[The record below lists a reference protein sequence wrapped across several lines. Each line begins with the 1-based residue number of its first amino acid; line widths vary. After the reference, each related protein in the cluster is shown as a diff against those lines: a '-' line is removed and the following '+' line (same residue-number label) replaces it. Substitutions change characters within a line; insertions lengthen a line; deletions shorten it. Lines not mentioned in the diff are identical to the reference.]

1 MMVRLL
7 LVAACLAALP
17 ACAPEVD
24 TGRVLT
30 TEFLLSGDAL
40 VRPVRSSEY
49 APGDDAAPP
58 SNTFSGRLR
67 LVTGERADHFLLLLD
82 ELGLVTPAAPGVDTL
97 PAFDFEFVQHGEL
110 LIPMTTGPVVNEHR
124 WWEWVFGTGRVWDD
138 GNNAGWSRAGL
149 PFALKERR
157 EDCIHNGLLTFA
169 FRETGQVSGVAFQVT
184 SQTCRYLQFDMSGLV
199 AAEYVPRKVPGADAE
214 IAAVMANRGSRIP
227 TQPIAALGRT
237 YPEID
242 AGAFGSVSEIAPSDM
257 TVYGLLVDDTHY
269 VSACATPYGPY
280 PYCDELALPSYSTAK
295 SFVAGFALMLL
306 EAEYPGAAAAHIAD
320 LVPECADGWQDV
332 TIEHALD
339 MTTGHFE
346 SPDMHGDED
355 AAITSDF
362 FLGDHREK
370 IDTACRRFPRRADPG
385 TQLTYHTWDTY
396 LAGVAMTSFL
406 RNREGPDADFFTDLL
421 VEKLWKPLG
430 LSRLA
435 AETRRTYD
443 EVGQPYA
450 GFGLTLVR
458 DDIAR
463 LARFIGP
470 LDGRL
475 GGRAVLDRRLFD
487 AIKQRVPGDP
497 GMVAELESIRYN
509 NGFRSF
515 DVSSYLGCNEPAWVV
530 VLSGFGGIIVAVMP
544 NDSAY
549 YYFSDGNEHRY
560 LAAVRESHRLRPMCQ

>member
-1 MMVRLL
+1 MIARAL
-7 LVAACLAALP
+7 LVAACLAALS
-17 ACAPEVD
+17 ACAPDAQPEA
-24 TGRVLT
+24 VLT
-30 TEFLLSGDAL
+30 TEFLLSGEAL
-40 VRPVRSSEY
+40 ARPVRPSEY

-67 LVTGERADHFLLLLD
+67 LVTGKEADHFLLLLD
-82 ELGLVTPAAPGVDTL
+82 ELGLVTPEAPGVDTL
-97 PAFDFEFVQHGEL
+97 PDFDFEFVQEGDL
-110 LIPMTTGPVVNEHR
+110 LIPMNTGPVVNEHR
-124 WWEWVFGTGRVWDD
+124 WWEWVLGTGRVWDD
-138 GNNAGWSRAGL
+138 ATHPGWSRAGL

-157 EDCIHNGLLTFA
+157 EDCTHNGLLTFA
-169 FRETGQVSGVAFQVT
+169 FRESGQVSGVAFQVT

-199 AAEYVPRKVPGADAE
+199 AAEYVPRRIEGAAE
-214 IAAVMANRGSRIP
+214 VIATVMANRSSRIP
-227 TQPIAALGRT
+227 TRPIAALGKT
-237 YPEID
+237 YPGID
-242 AGAFGSVSEIAPSDM
+242 AGAFGSIDEIAPADM
-257 TVYGLLVDDTHY
+257 SAYGFLIDDTHY
-269 VSACATPYGPY
+269 VSECPTPYGPY

-295 SFVAGFALMLL
+295 SVVAGFGMMLL
-306 EAEYPGAAAAHIAD
+306 EAEYPGAARARIAD
-320 LVPECADGWQDV
+320 LVPECTDGWEDV

-355 AAITSDF
+355 AAISSDF

-370 IDTACRRFPRRADPG
+370 IDTACNRFPRKADPG
-385 TQLTYHTWDTY
+385 TRLTYHTWDTY

-406 RNREGPDADFFTDLL
+406 RSREGQDADFFDDL
-421 VEKLWKPLG
+421 VVGKLWKPLG

-435 AETRRTYD
+435 ATTRRTYD
-443 EVGQPYA
+443 EIGQPYA

-487 AIKQRVPGDP
+487 AIKQRLPGDP
-497 GMVAELESIRYN
+497 GMVAELEAIRYN

-515 DVSSYLGCNEPAWVV
+515 DVSSYLGCDEPAWVV

-544 NDSAY
+544 NDTAY
-549 YYFSDGNEHRY
+549 YYFSDGNAFRY
-560 LAAVRESHRLRPMCQ
+560 LAAIRESHRLRPMCR